1 MLTKRMQIQ
10 AIADVRSGFQ
20 IDLDPAKF
28 DTPYREIL
36 GAVRNAQQMGMDT
49 TTAMMTAMNGC
60 RDANLIMQNILELQ
74 PGNGFLRF
82 KSLADIAPTLPPIRW
97 LWQDWIPRGLLSLVG
112 SVKGAG
118 KSYWLLDLA
127 RRIIA
132 NDAWPDGTPI
142 NMPDAKVIYVDAELI
157 PQLINERA
165 AHWEMDTKRF
175 YLMMADQHRPI
186 DFTRNDCRDT
196 FVEMIYQLK
205 PEFVVLDSLG
215 SLNSKG
221 ENAKEDVQDLLA
233 FFNQVAFE
241 FQIGLPMVHHL
252 RKKNPLAFADMITQD
267 DFRGSGHI
275 VQMSRTVI
283 GLSVIQTSSE
293 RNPNGPRRVEMVT
306 TNLTAYPDPIGFEF
320 QPCVNGGISLVYGD
334 APTAYREPNERDRCE
349 QLILDQLAN
358 GPMRPDELVEV
369 ALRNGISRAT
379 MFRAHD
385 ALERRGN
392 VADTAGN
399 KDPDNQWKL
408 KSS

>member
-1 MLTKRMQIQ
+1 VAIQ
-10 AIADVRSGFQ
+10 ETD
-20 IDLDPAKF
+20 
-28 DTPYREIL
+28 PYRAIM
-36 GAVRNAQQMGMDT
+36 GAVLNAQQLGIDT
-49 TTAMMTAMNGC
+49 TSAMMTAMNGC

-74 PGNGFLRF
+74 PGDGFLRF

-97 LWQDWIPRGLLSLVG
+97 MWQDWIPRGLLSLVG

-142 NMPDAKVIYVDAELI
+142 NMPDATVVYVDAELI

-165 AHWEMDTKRF
+165 ANWEMDTKRF
-175 YLMMADQHRPI
+175 YLMMADQHTPI

-205 PEFVVLDSLG
+205 PSFVVLDSLG

-221 ENAKEDVQDLLA
+221 ENAKEDVQELLS
-233 FFNQVAFE
+233 FLNQVAFE
-241 FQIGLPMVHHL
+241 FQIGLSMVHHL
-252 RKKNPLAFADMITQD
+252 RKRNPLAFADLITQD

-283 GLSVIQTSSE
+283 GISVIQTCAE
-293 RNPNGPRRVEMVT
+293 RNPNGPRRVEMVS
-306 TNLTAYPDPIGFEF
+306 TNLTAYPEPIGFEF

-334 APTAYREPNERDRCE
+334 APTAYREPNERDRC
-349 QLILDQLAN
+349 QQFILDQLDN
-358 GPMRPDELVEV
+358 GPMKPDEILEI
-369 ALRNGISRAT
+369 ALRNGFSRT
-379 MFRAHD
+379 TLFRAHD
-385 ALERRGN
+385 ALERIGK
-392 VADTAGN
+392 VSDTEKN
-399 KDPDNQWKL
+399 KAPDNKWTL
-408 KSS
+408 KSV

>member
-1 MLTKRMQIQ
+1 MLTRRMQLQ
-10 AIADVRSGFQ
+10 AIADMRSGFI
-20 IDLDPAKF
+20 IDLDPSRF
-28 DTPYREIL
+28 DEPYRAIL
-36 GAVRNAQQMGMDT
+36 GAVRNALQMGMDT
-49 TTAMMTAMNGC
+49 TTAMMGAMNGC
-60 RDANLIMQNILELQ
+60 RDANIIMQQILEMQ
-74 PGNGFLRF
+74 PGNGYLHF

-97 LWQDWIPRGLLSLVG
+97 MWQDWIPRGLLSLVG
-112 SVKGAG
+112 AVKGAG

-132 NDAWPDGTPI
+132 NETWPDGTPI
-142 NMPDAKVIYVDAELI
+142 MMQDAKVIYVDAELI

-165 AHWEMDTKRF
+165 ARWEMDTKRF
-175 YLMMADQHRPI
+175 YLMMADQHQPI

-196 FVEMIYQLK
+196 LVEMIYQLK

-241 FQIGLPMVHHL
+241 FQIGLSMVHHL
-252 RKKNPLAFADMITQD
+252 RKRNPLAFADMITQD

-283 GLSVIQTSSE
+283 GISVIQTRSE
-293 RNPNGPRRVEMVT
+293 RDPNGPRRVEMVS

-320 QPCVNGGISLVYGD
+320 EPGVNGGISLVYGD
-334 APTAYREPNERDRCE
+334 APTAYREPSERDRCE
-349 QLILDQLAN
+349 QLILEQLAN
-358 GPMRPDELVEV
+358 GPMSADEMVEV
-369 ALRNGISRAT
+369 AQRNGFSRAT

-385 ALERRGN
+385 ALERLGK
-392 VADTAGN
+392 VADTVGN

-408 KSS
+408 KIS